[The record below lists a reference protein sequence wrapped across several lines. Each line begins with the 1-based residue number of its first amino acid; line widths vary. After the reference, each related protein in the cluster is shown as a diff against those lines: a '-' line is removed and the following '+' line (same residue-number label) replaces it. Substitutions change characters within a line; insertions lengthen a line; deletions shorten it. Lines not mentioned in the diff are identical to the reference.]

1 MKNKLNNFYLLILI
15 SYLTLILGFLFN
27 ENITSGATDWPH
39 VSKMITRFAEN
50 FQNYL
55 PVYENRHSP
64 LLYIILSGFKKAGLN
79 FESIRFLYLH
89 VNLITLF
96 FMFKCI
102 KIKYPNLKDF
112 TILFLSISVIL
123 LSPNLEL
130 LVIGFCL
137 IH

>member
-55 PVYENRHSP
+55 Q
-64 LLYIILSGFKKAGLN
+64 
-79 FESIRFLYLH
+79 
-89 VNLITLF
+89 
-96 FMFKCI
+96 FM
-102 KIKYPNLKDF
+102 KIGIHHFY
-112 TILFLSISVIL
+112 ILFYQGLRK
-123 LSPNLEL
+123 
-130 LVIGFCL
+130 LV
-137 IH
+137 